1 MSRQIFI
8 QQWEVAEEEKL
19 LISGSNPHYEV
30 LELINALHGNR
41 K

>member
-8 QQWEVAEEEKL
+8 QQWEEEEKL